1 MCQFSAACGGAASF
15 MIDVCT
21 RRGYSALTNFQ
32 MSFLKPLVPAWL
44 HAGWSRITR
53 EPAMVLRGWDSCGPG
68 RMFDER
74 RPEVVRDAKR
84 AVHDTS
90 HPSDPLFPKRDQRAL
105 PEGHDGA
112 ILTEPEMEPVVD
124 LPADVQ
130 SPEELPQLV
139 EAEDPNTVSHVRSVL
154 AAEARTPELQP
165 VAVQGC
171 RVYPLFDLAAQRA
184 QKRARSVDG
193 PAVVE

>member
-1 MCQFSAACGGAASF
+1 
-15 MIDVCT
+15 
-21 RRGYSALTNFQ
+21 
-32 MSFLKPLVPAWL
+32 
-44 HAGWSRITR
+44 
-53 EPAMVLRGWDSCGPG
+53 
-68 RMFDER
+68 MFDER

-90 HPSDPLFPKRDQRAL
+90 HPSDPLFSKRDQRAL

-154 AAEARTPELQP
+154 AAEATTPQPRTPELQP

-184 QKRARSVDG
+184 QKRAAQSRWACGGGVTWGFRGRGAKGQGFFRSEG
-193 PAVVE
+193 WAGRGGGGRGLLK